1 MNMDNDYLE
10 KIEIVRQ
17 KTGSTYKKAKEALDS
32 VNGDVISAI
41 ILIEESTIKQSW
53 TETFQV
59 KGAEVVDKLKDI
71 IKKGNVSRLIVK
83 KEEQTYLDIPVTA
96 GAISI
101 LLLPQIAILGTAIA
115 LISQCTIEV
124 QRSDKTNIQ

>member
-71 IKKGNVSRLIVK
+71 IKEGNVSRLIVK

-124 QRSDKTNIQ
+124 QRPDKTNIQ